1 MKRLHIFIIS
11 LLATITLGLFGMV
24 SNNMATAAAPLFTGM
39 GTHKHPITTTSSQA
53 QRYFDQGLVLAYGFN
68 HAEAARS
75 FREAIQLDPDCAMCN
90 WGLAYVLGPN
100 INAQM
105 EDDAVPEAYSAI
117 QQAVKLAKNSSKAEQ
132 AYINA
137 LATRY
142 KDQPLEDRSSL
153 DLAYAEAMAQVSQE
167 YPEDLDAA
175 TIYAEALMDT
185 MPWDYWTEER
195 EPKPATQK
203 VLDTLESVLQQ
214 DANHPGAN
222 HLYIH
227 AVEAVRPEQGV
238 AAADRLGSLVPG
250 SGHLVHMPSHIYIRV
265 GRYHDAAVTNQKA
278 IAVDK
283 DYITQCHAQG
293 VYPLAYVPHNRHFLW
308 FAATLEGNRKI
319 ADEAGQNLAASIDP
333 EMMRQPGLETLQHFY
348 SIPFFT
354 MTRFGEWDEILQ
366 TPQPAADLQYPTG
379 IWHYARGMA
388 YASQGKFS
396 EAEAELQQLTLLAND
411 PELEEVT
418 IWDINNTQSI
428 LKVATEVLTGE
439 IAAQQGEYPQA
450 IAHLRQAVTLED
462 ALNYDE
468 PPDWATPARQ
478 YLGAVLIQNN
488 DFTSAEQ
495 AYREDLAIYPD
506 NGWSLFGLQQSLQ
519 AQGKDSAAQ
528 KVQQQFESA
537 WQYADVQLTASTF

>member
-1 MKRLHIFIIS
+1 MKRIQIFIIS
-11 LLATITLGLFGMV
+11 LLATITLGLFG
-24 SNNMATAAAPLFTGM
+24 STANNMATATAPLFNGM
-39 GTHKHPITTTSSQA
+39 GTHHHVITTKSSQA

-75 FREAIQLDPDCAMCN
+75 FREAIQLDPDCAMCH

-100 INAQM
+100 INAKM
-105 EDDAVPEAYSAI
+105 EDDAVPEAYAAI
-117 QQAVKLAKNSSKAEQ
+117 QQAVKRAKNSSEAEQ

-142 KDQPLEDRSSL
+142 TDQPLEARSSR
-153 DLAYAEAMAQVSQE
+153 DLTYAEAMEQVSQQ

-203 VLDTLESVLQQ
+203 VLDTLESVLQR

-227 AVEAVRPEQGV
+227 AVEAVRPQQGV

-265 GRYHDAAVTNQKA
+265 GRYHDAAVTNQNA
-278 IAVDK
+278 IAVDN

-319 ADEAGQNLAASIDP
+319 ADKAGKKLSASIDP
-333 EMMRQPGLETLQHFY
+333 KIMRQPGLGILQHFY

-366 TPQPAADLQYPTG
+366 APQPAADLEYPTG

-396 EAEAELQQLTLLAND
+396 EAAAELEQLTLLAND
-411 PELEEVT
+411 PELEKAT
-418 IWDINNTQSI
+418 IWDINTTQNI
-428 LKVATEVLTGE
+428 LKVATEVLTGK
-439 IAAQQGEYPQA
+439 IAAKQGDYPQS

-462 ALNYDE
+462 ALKYDE
-468 PPDWATPARQ
+468 PADWATPARQ
-478 YLGAVLIQNN
+478 YLGAALLENQ
-488 DFTSAEQ
+488 DFAAAEQ

-506 NGWSLFGLQQSLQ
+506 NGWSLFGLLQSLQ

-528 KVQQQFESA
+528 KVQRQFESA